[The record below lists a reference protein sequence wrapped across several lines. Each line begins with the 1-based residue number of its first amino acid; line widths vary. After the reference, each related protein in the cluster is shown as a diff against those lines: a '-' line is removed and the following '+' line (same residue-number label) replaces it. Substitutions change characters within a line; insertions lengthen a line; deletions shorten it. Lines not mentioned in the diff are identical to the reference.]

1 MNPVASRRR
10 LLAAATALPAA
21 LGAPLLS
28 AREPKPIERTGGPFV
43 PTPWPVVDAM
53 LKMGGVTA
61 RDFVMDLGSG
71 DGRLVIAAAQ
81 RFGASGM
88 GVDIDPELVRLANAS
103 AKKEGVADR
112 VRFETRD
119 IFDTDVSPATLLTLY
134 LLPQMMLNLRP
145 KLLAELR
152 PGSRI
157 VSHDYTFGEWRADQ
171 ELTFDVPEK
180 KAITGVPSA
189 TVLLY
194 IVPARVDG
202 RWRVAATGVPAFD
215 RLELTIRQQFQSI
228 HGQSVLP
235 SGRARAL
242 EFAML
247 RGDSIRFGVMVET
260 KGRLVRHEF
269 RGRASRD
276 EMNGSIELPGGGEA
290 RFVATRVKG

>member
-1 MNPVASRRR
+1 MNRIASRRR
-10 LLAAATALPAA
+10 LLAAGVALPAA
-21 LGAPLLS
+21 LGAPVLS

-61 RDFVMDLGSG
+61 RDFLMDLGSG

-119 IFDTDVSPATLLTLY
+119 IFDTDVSPATILTLY

-194 IVPARVDG
+194 IIPARVDG
-202 RWRVAATGVPAFD
+202 RWQVAAPGVPAVD
-215 RLELTIRQQFQSI
+215 RVELTIRQQFQAI
-228 HGQSVLP
+228 HGQSVMQ
-235 SGRARAL
+235 SGRTRAL
-242 EFAML
+242 EFATL
-247 RGDSIRFGVMVET
+247 RGDSIRFGVMLDT
-260 KGRLVRHEF
+260 KGRLARFEF

-276 EMNGSIELPGGGEA
+276 EMTGSIEIPGGGEG

>member
-1 MNPVASRRR
+1 MSPVASRRR
-10 LLAAATALPAA
+10 LLAAAALPAA
-21 LGAPLLS
+21 LGAPSLS

-247 RGDSIRFGVMVET
+247 RGDSIRFGVMHDA
-260 KGRLVRHEF
+260 KGGLARFEF

-276 EMNGSIELPGGGEA
+276 EMTGSIEIPGGGVG